1 MTTASAVLIVLTDTD
16 GNYWLQQRALD
27 DSDHPGCWDF
37 AAGGGIDPGETPDAA
52 APRELREE
60 LGITTP
66 LTRGALLWL
75 VDEHCQL
82 YHGRH
87 DGDFTPGPEVAAV
100 CAISAAELAA
110 LPAASLHPQLAA
122 WRAQLSNA

>member
-1 MTTASAVLIVLTDTD
+1 MSTASAVLIVLTDAD

-27 DSDHPGCWDF
+27 DDDYPGCWDF
-37 AAGGGIDPGETPDAA
+37 SAGGGIDPGETPDAA
-52 APRELREE
+52 APRELLEE
-60 LGITTP
+60 LGISTP

-82 YHGRH
+82 YHGQH
-87 DGDFTPGPEVAAV
+87 DGAFAPGPEVAAV
-100 CAISAAELAA
+100 CAISATELAA
-110 LPAASLHPQLAA
+110 LPTASLHPQLAI

>member
-1 MTTASAVLIVLTDTD
+1 MSTASAVLIVLTDAD

-27 DSDHPGCWDF
+27 DDDHPGCWDF
-37 AAGGGIDPGETPDAA
+37 AAGGGIDPGEIPDAA
-52 APRELREE
+52 APRELLEE
-60 LGITTP
+60 LGISTP

-82 YHGRH
+82 YHGQY
-87 DGDFTPGPEVAAV
+87 DGAFAPGPEVAAV
-100 CAISAAELAA
+100 CAVSAVELAA
-110 LPAASLHPQLAA
+110 LPTASLHPQLAV